1 MAEPAVDHRRATAE
15 RNAAAILDATERLL
29 AQHAALSMA
38 AIATEAGVSRP
49 TLYAHHKTLGDVVEA
64 AVVRAIDVSLD
75 AVEAA
80 QPHVGPADEA
90 LDRMLAGSWSM
101 LAALEALARAA
112 AEHLPS
118 ERLNRA
124 HAPLMAQ
131 MHALAERGQR
141 DGVFR
146 TDLPADWLVMTFYAL
161 VHAAD
166 DLARSRRMKR
176 ATALD
181 YLRTT
186 VRDLFLAR

>member
-1 MAEPAVDHRRATAE
+1 
-15 RNAAAILDATERLL
+15 
-29 AQHAALSMA
+29 MA

-64 AVVRAIDVSLD
+64 AVARAIDVSLG

-118 ERLNRA
+118 ERLHRA
-124 HAPLMAQ
+124 HAPLMAH

-146 TDLPADWLVMTFYAL
+146 TDLPAEWLVTTFYAL
-161 VHAAD
+161 VHGAD

-176 ATALD
+176 AKALD
-181 YLRTT
+181 YLRAT